1 MSETLDLILQTAD
14 KLFSQHCDKELI
26 NQAEKG
32 LFADD
37 LWQQIEETGLL
48 LAGVPEQ
55 YDGVGGEIADFFRLL
70 ELAGKHCIP
79 LPLAETY
86 IARLALYEAG
96 IAVPDGPLSFAQ
108 TDSAIPFGRFSN
120 GVVLWS
126 EHELR
131 YVPKTDQPFIEGYNY
146 AGEANDHIDL
156 NHNDSVTLTTQH
168 HIEWWHALAALSR
181 SALMSGAL
189 EFMLD
194 NSVNYALERK
204 QFGRPIAKFQAIQ
217 QQLAVLA
224 GQYSQARQAT
234 RVAALNTSSNISSKD
249 FIRSVA
255 VAKSVTGEAAG
266 IGSEIAHQVLGAMG
280 FTYEHD
286 LHHRSR
292 RLWSWRDQW
301 GNEAQWNII
310 LGNQLAATDPDQLW
324 ALLTA

>member
-1 MSETLDLILQTAD
+1 MSETLDLILLTAD
-14 KLFSQHCDKELI
+14 KLFSQHCSKELI
-26 NQAEKG
+26 NQAEQG
-32 LFADD
+32 QFADA

-55 YDGVGGEIADFFRLL
+55 YGGIGGEIADFFRLL
-70 ELAGKHCIP
+70 ELAGKHSLP

-86 IARLALYEAG
+86 IARLALHEAG
-96 IAVPDGPLSFAQ
+96 EDIPDGPLSFAQ
-108 TDSAIPFGRFSN
+108 ANSAIPFGRFSN

-131 YVPKTDQPFIEGYNY
+131 FIPKVNQAIVEGYNY
-146 AGEANDHIDL
+146 AGEADDRINV
-156 NHNDSVTLTTQH
+156 NQNESVVLTTQH
-168 HIEWWHALAALSR
+168 NIAWWRGLAALSR

-194 NSVNYALERK
+194 SSINYALERK

-224 GQYSQARQAT
+224 GQFSQARQAT
-234 RVAALNTSSNISSKD
+234 RVAALNTSSDN

-301 GNEAQWNII
+301 GNEAHWNIY
-310 LGNQLAATDPDQLW
+310 LGKQLAATDPDQLW

>member
-1 MSETLDLILQTAD
+1 MSETLELILQTAD
-14 KLFSQHCDKELI
+14 KLFSQHCNKELI
-26 NQAEKG
+26 NQAETG
-32 LFADD
+32 QFADG
-37 LWQQIEETGLL
+37 LWQEVEQTGLL

-55 YDGVGGEIADFFRLL
+55 YGGVGGEMSDFFRLL
-70 ELAGKHCIP
+70 ELAGKHSIP
-79 LPLAETY
+79 LPLADTY

-96 IAVPDGPLSFAQ
+96 IDVPDGPLSFARAGA
-108 TDSAIPFGRFSN
+108 AIPFGRFSR

-126 EHELR
+126 EQELR
-131 YVPKTDQPFIEGYNY
+131 YVPKISDEFVEAYNY
-146 AGEANDHIDL
+146 AGEAADRVSIDSDAAVIL
-156 NHNDSVTLTTQH
+156 STQH
-168 HIEWWHALAALSR
+168 DTQWWRGLAALSR

-189 EFMLD
+189 EFLLD
-194 NSVNYALERK
+194 SSVNYALERK

-234 RVAALNTSSNISSKD
+234 RVAALNTSSVD

-255 VAKSVTGEAAG
+255 VAKSVAGEAAG

-292 RLWSWRDQW
+292 RLWSWRDEW
-301 GNEAQWNII
+301 GNEAQWNIY
-310 LGNQLAATDPDQLW
+310 LGKQLAATDPDELW
-324 ALLTA
+324 QLLTA

>member
-14 KLFSQHCDKELI
+14 KLFAQHCDKELI

-32 LFADD
+32 QFADD

-55 YDGVGGEIADFFRLL
+55 YDGVGGEMADFFRLL

-96 IAVPDGPLSFAQ
+96 IDVPDGPLSFAQ
-108 TDSAIPFGRFSN
+108 AGAAIPFGRFSN
-120 GVVLWS
+120 GIVLWS

-131 YVPKTDQPFIEGYNY
+131 YFPTINQSFIEGYNY
-146 AGEANDHIDL
+146 AGEADDRIDPKQNDG
-156 NHNDSVTLTTQH
+156 VTLKTQH
-168 HIEWWHALAALSR
+168 NIEWWRGLAALSR
-181 SALMSGAL
+181 SSLMSGAL

-194 NSVNYALERK
+194 NSVSYALERK

-234 RVAALNTSSNISSKD
+234 RVAALNISSSD
-249 FIRSVA
+249 FMRSVA

-266 IGSEIAHQVLGAMG
+266 IGSEISHQVMGAMG

-301 GNEAQWNII
+301 GNEAQWNIV
-310 LGNQLAATDPDQLW
+310 LGKQLAATDPDQLW
-324 ALLTA
+324 ALLTT

>member
-14 KLFSQHCDKELI
+14 KLFSQHCNKTLI
-26 NQAEKG
+26 NQAEEG

-37 LWQQIEETGLL
+37 LWREIEETGLL

-55 YDGVGGEIADFFRLL
+55 YGGIGGDMADFFRLL
-70 ELAGKHCIP
+70 EVAGKHCVP
-79 LPLAETY
+79 LPLSETY
-86 IARLALYEAG
+86 FARLALHEAG
-96 IAVPDGPLSFAQ
+96 IDVPDGPLSFTQAG
-108 TDSAIPFGRFSN
+108 SPAPFARFCA
-120 GVVLWS
+120 GVVVWS
-126 EHELR
+126 KHDLR
-131 YVPKTDQPFIEGYNY
+131 YISQPRQGLSEGCNY

-156 NHNDSVTLTTQH
+156 TRDDHQLLTTRH
-168 HIEWWHALAALSR
+168 ASAWWRGAGALSR
-181 SALMSGAL
+181 SALMSGAM
-189 EFMLD
+189 EFLLD
-194 NSVNYALERK
+194 SSVNYALERK

-224 GQYSQARQAT
+224 GQYCQARQAT
-234 RVAALNTSSNISSKD
+234 RVAALKTASPD

-301 GNEAQWNII
+301 GNEAQWNIY
-310 LGNQLAATDPDQLW
+310 LGKQLAAIDPDQLW
-324 ALLTA
+324 QMLTA